1 VSSAA
6 ADDDTGGR
14 SKGEARSWK
23 FGQPVHFV
31 LLDVRFERAAAE
43 RPMRP

>member
-1 VSSAA
+1 MVKPEV
-6 ADDDTGGR
+6 G
-14 SKGEARSWK
+14 K

-31 LLDVRFERAAAE
+31 LLDFRFERAAAE